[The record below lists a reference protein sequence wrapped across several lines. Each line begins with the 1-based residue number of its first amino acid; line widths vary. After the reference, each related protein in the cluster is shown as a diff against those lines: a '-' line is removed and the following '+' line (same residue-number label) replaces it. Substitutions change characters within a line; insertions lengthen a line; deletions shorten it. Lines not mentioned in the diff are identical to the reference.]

1 MVKGQPLK
9 MCLTR
14 LSNLIVF
21 ISVFLKILSP
31 NSFWAQ
37 IPNSLSVMP
46 TAPPPPTRQL
56 ARSGDPQMS
65 EWWVQPLLSQ
75 MSSCHLEWS
84 ESKEYLLALPQRGRS
99 LTFSEDTFIV
109 PAPKKSWIRAVPPT
123 PNATLDPSHHHWW
136 WPNCKNPGAGKDKK
150 VSRSSLGD
158 LLAIDLIT
166 EAVPWP

>member
-9 MCLTR
+9 MCLTC

-37 IPNSLSVMP
+37 IQNSLSVMP
-46 TAPPPPTRQL
+46 TVPPPPPACTFRRPTNVWVMGPASPIANVQLSPGMVRIEGVFALAPTR
-56 ARSGDPQMS
+56 RD
-65 EWWVQPLLSQ
+65 
-75 MSSCHLEWS
+75 
-84 ESKEYLLALPQRGRS
+84 
-99 LTFSEDTFIV
+99 LTFSGDTFIV
-109 PAPKKSWIRAVPPT
+109 PAPKKPRFRAVPPT
-123 PNATLDPSHHHWW
+123 PNAILDPSHHHWW

-150 VSRSSLGD
+150 VSRSSLGH
-158 LLAIDLIT
+158 LLAIGLIT